1 MFGGEVIFRSVST
14 ALSVIYTAKKY
25 MVRGL
30 DTLALMYIS
39 KNINIGNVLL
49 VLQTILVFYNTE
61 HSPHHAGQYT
71 KVQEAIQKIM
81 EYEPRHIVRHCFHLI
96 DKTAKKVLES
106 DEIEDISLDLL
117 KSIIRRDSL
126 CVPSELS
133 VWQALHRWSHRQCRR
148 RHISP
153 SIGNKI
159 EVLEGAQY
167 SVRYLTMTSKQFMV
181 ASSLLAKEEEE
192 SILYNLL
199 HMDSSLIKSILGV
212 STIHEHIKK

>member
-25 MVRGL
+25 MVIGI

-39 KNINIGNVLL
+39 KNINSDNVLL

-61 HSPHHAGQYT
+61 HSSHSASQDT
-71 KVQEAIQKIM
+71 KVQEANQNIM
-81 EYEPRHIVRHCFHLI
+81 ENEPRHIVRHCFDLI

-106 DEIEDISLDLL
+106 EEIEDIGLFLL

-126 CVPSELS
+126 FVSSELC
-133 VWQALHRWSHRQCRR
+133 VLQALNRWSHREYRI

-153 SIGNKI
+153 TTHNK
-159 EVLEGAQY
+159 
-167 SVRYLTMTSKQFMV
+167 R
-181 ASSLLAKEEEE
+181 
-192 SILYNLL
+192 
-199 HMDSSLIKSILGV
+199 
-212 STIHEHIKK
+212 

>member
-1 MFGGEVIFRSVST
+1 
-14 ALSVIYTAKKY
+14 
-25 MVRGL
+25 
-30 DTLALMYIS
+30 
-39 KNINIGNVLL
+39 
-49 VLQTILVFYNTE
+49 
-61 HSPHHAGQYT
+61 
-71 KVQEAIQKIM
+71 M
-81 EYEPRHIVRHCFHLI
+81 EYEPINIVRLCFHLI

-117 KSIIRRDSL
+117 KSIIQRDSL

-133 VWQALHRWSHRQCRR
+133 VWQALNRWSHRQCRR

-167 SVRYLTMTSKQFMV
+167 SVRYLTMTSKQFKV

-192 SILYNLL
+192 SIIYNLL
-199 HMDSSLIKSILGV
+199 HTDSSLIKSIQEYQV
-212 STIHEHIKK
+212 SMNTPRNRTGRLWKHVWRTKVQNNQKKKDKMTLVEQIFFFIVCILD